1 MRQDRFLMGILGIIA
16 VLVVVAVIL
25 FFVRG
30 GEQGYKPDDTPAGV
44 LYNYVVAL
52 QQGDYNRAYGY
63 LQEAEQKPDLAAFR
77 QAFLSNQL
85 DISQVSVRIGEVEQK
100 GEEATIAMV
109 LSHNSGEP
117 FGGGWSETASAL
129 LISEAGEW
137 KLAYLPYPYWGW
149 DWYSEK

>member
-1 MRQDRFLMGILGIIA
+1 MKQDRFLMGILGIIA

-30 GEQGYKPDDTPAGV
+30 GEQGYQPEDTPEGV
-44 LYNYVVAL
+44 LYNYILAL
-52 QQGDYNRAYGY
+52 QQDDFNRAYGY
-63 LQEAEQKPDLAAFR
+63 LQEAERKPDLATFR

-85 DISQVSVRIGEVEQK
+85 DISQVIVRMGEVEQM
-100 GEEATIAMV
+100 GEEATIAIV
-109 LSHNSGEP
+109 LSHHSGEP
-117 FGGGWSETASAL
+117 FGSGWSETASAL
-129 LISEAGEW
+129 LIKQAGEW